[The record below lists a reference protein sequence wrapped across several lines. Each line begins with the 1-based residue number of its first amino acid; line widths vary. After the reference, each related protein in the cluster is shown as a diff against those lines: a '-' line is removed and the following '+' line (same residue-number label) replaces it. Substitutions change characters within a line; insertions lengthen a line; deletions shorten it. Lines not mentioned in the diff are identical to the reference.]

1 MSLPSSDIT
10 QLVRRSTSQPSV
22 AGQLSVAPAQSE
34 SDMMT
39 EESLELM
46 EQDGAESV
54 DSEEDGL
61 RQLLLLQQTKY

>member
-1 MSLPSSDIT
+1 MSLPSSDLT
-10 QLVRRSTSQPSV
+10 QLVRHSASQSSV
-22 AGQLSVAPAQSE
+22 AGQLSAVPVQSE

-46 EQDGAESV
+46 EQDGEESV